1 MKRTAVFLA
10 VFAACLLFNPAQGAT
25 GRFVDSEGNVR
36 EQPDTKAKLL
46 FTSKSGEEFTVI
58 ERLGAKWVRVKLK
71 DGRSGWTN
79 IVNVKLDAVS
89 AVKKEEPAAIQKS
102 AAPVL
107 APAVVSST
115 PAADDRQL
123 KEENDRLKQEIARLE
138 QEKMLVESS
147 SSQSQ
152 FTIDK
157 LKEELRQMT
166 AVKEQLEAE
175 IRELKKS
182 TGN

>member
-1 MKRTAVFLA
+1 MALA
-10 VFAACLLFNPAQGAT
+10 VFAACLLLNPAQGAT

-46 FTSKSGEEFTVI
+46 FTSKAGEEFTVI

-79 IVNVKLDAVS
+79 IVNVKLDAAS
-89 AVKKEEPAAIQKS
+89 AATKSVEKAPEPAPVM

-107 APAVVSST
+107 TPSQSTVPAGSDSSL
-115 PAADDRQL
+115 R
-123 KEENDRLKQEIARLE
+123 EENDRLKQEIARLE
-138 QEKMLVESS
+138 QEKMLVESG

-166 AVKEQLEAE
+166 AIKEQLEAE
-175 IRELKKS
+175 VRELKK
-182 TGN
+182 TAGN

>member
-1 MKRTAVFLA
+1 MALA
-10 VFAACLLFNPAQGAT
+10 AFAACLLLNPAQGAT

-46 FTSKSGEEFTVI
+46 FTSKAGEEFTVI

-79 IVNVKLDAVS
+79 IVNVKLDATAATKSVEK
-89 AVKKEEPAAIQKS
+89 APEPAPVM
-102 AAPVL
+102 AAPV
-107 APAVVSST
+107 ST
-115 PAADDRQL
+115 PSQATVSAGSDSSLR
-123 KEENDRLKQEIARLE
+123 EENDRLKQEIARLE
-138 QEKMLVESS
+138 QEKMLVESG

-166 AVKEQLEAE
+166 AIKEQLEAE
-175 IRELKKS
+175 VRELKK
-182 TGN
+182 TAGN